1 MKLSHKKIK
10 RMKHLIKFENID
22 NNSSEYDKDI
32 RDIKNILL
40 ELEDEFPY
48 IEISVFEPEEP
59 EVEEVFEIFINL
71 KYDTMSDDITT
82 IFGRDIYSLEYNLNR
97 SKFTYILMNCIERIS
112 NHVLGKPIVQIVDL
126 FDYTST
132 NISITFEIT

>member
-1 MKLSHKKIK
+1 
-10 RMKHLIKFENID
+10 MKHLIKFENID

-112 NHVLGKPIVQIVDL
+112 NHVLGKPIVQVVDL

-132 NISITFEIT
+132 NVIISFEIT